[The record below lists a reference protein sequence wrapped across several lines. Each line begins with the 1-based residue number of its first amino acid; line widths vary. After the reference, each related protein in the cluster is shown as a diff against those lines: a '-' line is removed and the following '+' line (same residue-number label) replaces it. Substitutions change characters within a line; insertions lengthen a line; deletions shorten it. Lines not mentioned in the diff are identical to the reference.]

1 MCIRD
6 RVNPVMLFKLN
17 QEKGQGKKP
26 KKAGVGGVSKSGGLK
41 RLGFQITKAEQPKQ
55 EGKVKP
61 LAQVEDFLS
70 AQGIDI
76 GESATSPTSR
86 PPTAGK
92 KKVSL
97 VQASLGMG
105 ETSSEK
111 ERQQQALGRAA
122 SRAAMKKQ
130 PSQTPPSP
138 TKRGSYAEKL

>member
-1 MCIRD
+1 M
-6 RVNPVMLFKLN
+6 
-17 QEKGQGKKP
+17 
-26 KKAGVGGVSKSGGLK
+26 GGVSKSGGLK

-92 KKVSL
+92 KARWVRPLTLSA
-97 VQASLGMG
+97 V
-105 ETSSEK
+105 
-111 ERQQQALGRAA
+111 
-122 SRAAMKKQ
+122 
-130 PSQTPPSP
+130 
-138 TKRGSYAEKL
+138 